1 MFENR
6 TKYAVFTVD
15 VESFTDTECVSNS
28 GADVHEDMLDGLD
41 EYIRILDKY
50 GIKATMFSVCRTA
63 LAARDRIAPHVAKGH
78 TLALHSMDH
87 TVPCNLTNEQ
97 FRQETA
103 LAKKLL
109 SEVFGTEIKGYRAP
123 CFGIDNEK
131 LDILKELGF
140 LYDSSRINF
149 AAARHTVDVSMQK
162 FRELRKGIFRSDGFF
177 EFGLIQ
183 NRIFGQEYPISGG
196 GYVRLFNWGVIRAA
210 ILDYI
215 RKNDYYVFYLHPFE
229 LSRKRAPR
237 IPNLKSYD
245 QYYLNHGLRTFPYKV
260 EMIIRFLKK
269 AGYVFVTFDELANIM
284 AHA

>member
-1 MFENR
+1 MFESR

-63 LAARDRIAPHVAKGH
+63 LAARERIAPHVAKGH
-78 TLALHSMDH
+78 ALALHSMDH

-109 SEVFGTEIKGYRAP
+109 SEAFGTEIRGYRAP
-123 CFGIDNEK
+123 CFGIDNDK

-196 GYVRLFNWGVIRAA
+196 GYVRLFNWGVIKAA

-260 EMIIRFLKK
+260 EMIIRLLKK
-269 AGYVFVTFDELANIM
+269 AGYVFVTFDELAAIM
-284 AHA
+284 SHA